1 MKGILYAALGGAC
14 ITLQGIANA
23 KISSDV
29 GTWQAAT
36 ITQLTGFILALFI
49 LMLVRDRSWKELKNV
64 KPLYITGGAMGA
76 IIIFS
81 EVSAI
86 QQVGVTLTIS
96 ALLIAQL
103 SLTYL
108 IDTNGWFGVM
118 KRKITLPGLIGIAM
132 MISGVIILKL

>member
-23 KISSDV
+23 KISADV

-108 IDTNGWFGVM
+108 IDTNGWFGVI

>member
-1 MKGILYAALGGAC
+1 MKGVLYAILGGAC
-14 ITLQGIANA
+14 ITMQGIANA
-23 KISSDV
+23 KISTDV
-29 GTWQAAT
+29 GTWQAAA
-36 ITQLTGFILALFI
+36 ITQTTGFILALII
-49 LMLVRDRSWKELKNV
+49 LLIVRDYSWKELRKV

-86 QQVGVTLTIS
+86 QHVGITLTIS

-103 SLTYL
+103 GLTYV

-118 KRKITLPGLIGIAM
+118 RRKITLPGLIGIAM
-132 MISGVIILKL
+132 MITGVIILKL